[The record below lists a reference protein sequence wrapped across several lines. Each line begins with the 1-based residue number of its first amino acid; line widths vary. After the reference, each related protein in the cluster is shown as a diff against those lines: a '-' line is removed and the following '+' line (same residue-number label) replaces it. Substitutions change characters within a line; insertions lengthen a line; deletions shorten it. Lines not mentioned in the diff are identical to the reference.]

1 MEQWP
6 AEKGR
11 YSLEFAHRGTC
22 IYMYMHVQW
31 SAENGEY
38 CLGFAQRVHACVYLV
53 TCTPL
58 CNREYTLGVIHNY
71 YMHQI

>member
-11 YSLEFAHRGTC
+11 YSLEFAHRG

-31 SAENGEY
+31 SAEKGEY
-38 CLGFAQRVHACVYLV
+38 CLGFAQRDVYMRVYIWSPHCVIESILLV
-53 TCTPL
+53 
-58 CNREYTLGVIHNY
+58 
-71 YMHQI
+71 